1 MISKEDYVT
10 SKAGILL
17 RYNGSFNLDKL
28 YKKAKNWFNDFSY
41 FFSEK
46 QYKEKTKPEGNE
58 IEIDFVGERKIN
70 DYIKF
75 IIEVKLFITEVRK
88 LSKDTYVGNFKANIV
103 SKLDLDYD
111 NKFQYN
117 PFKKFL
123 FFVYTNLIIKNKIEG
138 VYEDKLY
145 SEVLNFEDVLKEHLG
160 LIWHK
165 YIL

>member
-1 MISKEDYVT
+1 MISKEDYVP

-28 YKKAKNWFNDFSY
+28 YKQAKNWFNKFNY

-46 QYKEKTKPEGNE
+46 LHKEKTKSEGNE
-58 IEIDFVGERKIN
+58 IEIDFIGERKIN

-75 IIEVKLFITEVRK
+75 IIEVKFFITEVRK
-88 LSKDTYVGNFKANIV
+88 LSKDTHIGNFKANIAARI
-103 SKLDLDYD
+103 DLDYD
-111 NKFQYN
+111 NKFQFN

-145 SEVLNFEDVLKEHLG
+145 SEVLNFEDLVKEHLG
-160 LIWHK
+160 LI
-165 YIL
+165 